1 MAEHDLV
8 CSRAWSIWELAKI
21 LYSNVG
27 KLEILSITV
36 AEHVFLGARAEYHVK
51 NRILCE
57 N

>member
-1 MAEHDLV
+1 VAEHDLV

-27 KLEILSITV
+27 KLEILSISV
-36 AEHVFLGARAEYHVK
+36 PEHVFLGAKAGYHVE
-51 NRILCE
+51 NRIQGE